1 MIMIWAWAAH
11 SLTGPH
17 HQWFFFVC
25 VRTSAGVSEGSK
37 LSGTK
42 ILGQNLAADSWI
54 CRRSLQY
61 GTECYN
67 PKSFFSEKCWTGKG
81 TMWSKNPWVSCGSSL
96 EGIQG
101 KCLIRIA
108 WASVRLGSPGSQLV
122 WMRLLRGVACM
133 CGVIDPIRQ
142 AWQVKDD
149 NLDSCRMWQGVPK
162 NALSLK
168 WLEGML
174 IEHPGRIV
182 PSLFQWKK
190 RELFMARRK
199 HDAMM
204 DPSMDGSVAPKIS
217 KDYVKLS
224 IPGSNPH
231 WLVDVGWMFTVF
243 QCYRHCIILFSAM
256 SWSAG
261 WTESSGNRGFGY
273 SCAWGP
279 SGPSASVKVI
289 QSQYTPKIIPK
300 SPNWNVE
307 NWHRGSQILT
317 LLSQNLAEFA
327 VSHLLW
333 DPLQVVDTVPFIT
346 LTFLVVKFL
355 DRQDLVCIG
364 EFANEF
370 GHRQKPF

>member
-1 MIMIWAWAAH
+1 M
-11 SLTGPH
+11 
-17 HQWFFFVC
+17 
-25 VRTSAGVSEGSK
+25 
-37 LSGTK
+37 
-42 ILGQNLAADSWI
+42 GQNVTI
-54 CRRSLQY
+54 PNR
-61 GTECYN
+61 
-67 PKSFFSEKCWTGKG
+67 FFSEKCWTGKG

-96 EGIQG
+96 ERIQG

-122 WMRLLRGVACM
+122 WMRLMRGVACM

-142 AWQVKDD
+142 AWQVMDD

-204 DPSMDGSVAPKIS
+204 DPSMDGFVAPKIS

-224 IPGSNPH
+224 NPGPTPIG
-231 WLVDVGWMFTVF
+231 WLMLVECSRFFNVIGTV
-243 QCYRHCIILFSAM
+243 FSAM

-279 SGPSASVKVI
+279 SASVKVI
-289 QSQYTPKIIPK
+289 QSQYTPKII
-300 SPNWNVE
+300 
-307 NWHRGSQILT
+307 
-317 LLSQNLAEFA
+317 QN
-327 VSHLLW
+327 
-333 DPLQVVDTVPFIT
+333 PQN
-346 LTFLVVKFL
+346 
-355 DRQDLVCIG
+355 G
-364 EFANEF
+364 M
-370 GHRQKPF
+370 